1 MEPKSKPKYWLPLT
15 TYETSHVWPISHS
28 AIHRAPKVN
37 GEYAPMTFSLD
48 VRPNKPDY
56 NVFINN
62 CADATADLLQHVFG
76 KKVERKTFL
85 PKIFNIQ
92 TPKNVQRHS
101 KERLNA
107 IPHIKGDSVF
117 DGEGKYYYSPE
128 EAEYYRNNP
137 HEGNT
142 QYIPMNGKELM
153 RFYDYMIKK
162 NLY

>member
-15 TYETSHVWPISHS
+15 TYETSYLWPISHS
-28 AIHRAPKVN
+28 AIHRAPKVD
-37 GEYAPMTFSLD
+37 GEYGPRTFNLD
-48 VRPNKPDY
+48 VRSDKPDY
-56 NVFINN
+56 NVFTNN
-62 CADATADLLQHVFG
+62 CADATADLLQHVFE

-117 DGEGKYYYSPE
+117 DGG
-128 EAEYYRNNP
+128 R
-137 HEGNT
+137 
-142 QYIPMNGKELM
+142 
-153 RFYDYMIKK
+153 
-162 NLY
+162 